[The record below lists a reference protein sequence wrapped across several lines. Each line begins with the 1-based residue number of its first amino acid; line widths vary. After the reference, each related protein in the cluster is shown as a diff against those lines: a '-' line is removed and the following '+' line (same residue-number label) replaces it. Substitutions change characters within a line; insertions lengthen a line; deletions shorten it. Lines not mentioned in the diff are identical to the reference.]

1 MTIDKDRRRP
11 SNGDILVAITELK
24 KDVEFMAENTKRMAD
39 NNVLQWNAIR
49 GNATDLSKMKG
60 AGMAITFVLSLLSII
75 GIYIGIFCS

>member
-1 MTIDKDRRRP
+1 MVTEKDRRRP
-11 SNGDILVAITELK
+11 SNNDILIELKELK
-24 KDVEFMAENTKRMAD
+24 KDVEYMAENTKRMAD

-49 GNATDLSKMKG
+49 GNVTDLSKMKG